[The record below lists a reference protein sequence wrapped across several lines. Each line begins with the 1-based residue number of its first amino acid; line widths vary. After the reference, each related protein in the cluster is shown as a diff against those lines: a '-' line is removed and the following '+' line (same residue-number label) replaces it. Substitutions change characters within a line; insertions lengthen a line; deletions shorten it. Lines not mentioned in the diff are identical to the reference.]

1 MISRKKLNITNNIFL
16 TVDTLSLHHFKEIL
30 ELLKPD
36 LKERF
41 KVKTIGFFGSY
52 VRGEQKNT
60 SDLDILVD
68 FYEPISLFKFIELE
82 DFLSQQ
88 LGVKVDLVMRDA
100 LKPRI
105 KDSILNEA
113 IYV

>member
-1 MISRKKLNITNNIFL
+1 MTPLNFHSLKSR
-16 TVDTLSLHHFKEIL
+16 L
-30 ELLKPD
+30 ELLKPEVEE
-36 LKERF
+36 KF
-41 KVKTIGFFGSY
+41 KVKSIGLFGSY
-52 VRGEQKNT
+52 VRGEQKDT

-68 FYEPISLFKFIELE
+68 FYEPISLFRFVELE

>member
-1 MISRKKLNITNNIFL
+1 VNTLNFDYFKKT
-16 TVDTLSLHHFKEIL
+16 L
-30 ELLKPD
+30 ELVKSE
-36 LKERF
+36 LKEKF

-68 FYEPISLFKFIELE
+68 FDEPISLFRFIELE